1 MVTGVKANH
10 LYEIDEAAA
19 GEVLEAGVPVRRP
32 HFSDVSDLLRHTHHE
47 EAFDDFALQPTLS
60 KRMSQLG
67 PGVSWF
73 DVDADGWDD
82 LIIGSGRG
90 GHLAVFRN
98 DGLGGFVR
106 LEGLPFAQAITRDQT
121 TVLGWRKPGGGTVLL
136 AGSAN
141 YEDGLTNGS
150 VVRQFDFGWSSS
162 G

>member
-1 MVTGVKANH
+1 MVTGVKVNH

-90 GHLAVFRN
+90 GHLAIFTTMAVVDSR
-98 DGLGGFVR
+98 GWKVCRSPKPSRATRRPCWAGGSPAEERCCWRVPR
-106 LEGLPFAQAITRDQT
+106 ITRM
-121 TVLGWRKPGGGTVLL
+121 G
-136 AGSAN
+136 
-141 YEDGLTNGS
+141 
-150 VVRQFDFGWSSS
+150 
-162 G
+162 